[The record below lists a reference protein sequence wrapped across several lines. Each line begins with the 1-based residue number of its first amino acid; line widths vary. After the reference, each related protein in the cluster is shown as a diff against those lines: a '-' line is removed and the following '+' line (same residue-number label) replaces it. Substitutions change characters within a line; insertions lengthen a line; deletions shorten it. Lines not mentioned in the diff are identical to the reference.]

1 MECPKRCPNKTKCN
15 KKINQCVPK
24 TLKCSSKTDLNKTT
38 TNCDPKL
45 SKQQPDEH
53 ARNDKKFIM
62 LCKKHILVP
71 SLDNVIQTSWLNH
84 KDCNIFMIGE
94 KHFPHA
100 KCTSILDMF
109 KSLIRD
115 NVMGG
120 GPPVNFDIM
129 IEYLQKNAVPD
140 KLYLKEDSEIELNG
154 DEIQL
159 NNLRIFFAKCIKFK
173 NCFMRVHWT
182 DPSQADKI
190 PNWLNEMSYEAIEN
204 RGLFKDK
211 WIMNPKITKHIKKES
226 DISKLITE
234 NKIVV
239 KEINKATKV
248 NPQFTL
254 KFATDLFVKIFND
267 KKKKFGLPW
276 KYLVTLQ
283 SRRVMDFY
291 TVARIIKSK
300 MKHVI
305 FYAGNSHTETVIKIL
320 TELNFKLINKIT
332 GTCI

>member
-24 TLKCSSKTDLNKTT
+24 TLKCSRKTDLNKITT
-38 TNCDPKL
+38 HCDPKL
-45 SKQQPDEH
+45 SKQPHEYASD
-53 ARNDKKFIM
+53 DKKFIM
-62 LCKKHILVP
+62 LCKKHIMVP
-71 SLDNVIQTSWLNH
+71 SLDNVIQTSWLNS

-94 KHFPHA
+94 KHYPHE
-100 KCTSILDMF
+100 KCTAILDMF
-109 KSLIRD
+109 KSLIRE

-120 GPPVNFDIM
+120 SPVNFDIM

-140 KLYLKEDSEIELNG
+140 KTYLKEDSEIKLYG

-159 NNLRIFFAKCIKFK
+159 NNLRRFFVKCIKFK

-182 DPSQADKI
+182 DPSQADKLTD
-190 PNWLNEMSYEAIEN
+190 WLNEMSYEAIEN
-204 RGLFKDK
+204 NGLFKDN
-211 WIMNPKITKHIKKES
+211 WIKNPKIKKHIKKES

-248 NPQFTL
+248 NPNFTL
-254 KFATDLFVKIFND
+254 KFVTDLFVKLFNNR
-267 KKKKFGLPW
+267 KREIGLPW

-291 TVARIIKSK
+291 TAARIIKSK

-305 FYAGNSHTETVIKIL
+305 FYAGNNHTETVIKIL
-320 TELNFKLINKIT
+320 TELNFKLIDKIN

>member
-15 KKINQCVPK
+15 KKINMCVPK
-24 TLKCSSKTDLNKTT
+24 TLKCSPTTELNKSTS
-38 TNCDPKL
+38 NCDPKIVEQ
-45 SKQQPDEH
+45 KQPD
-53 ARNDKKFIM
+53 DKFIM
-62 LCKKHILVP
+62 LCKKHIMGP
-71 SLDNVIQTSWLNH
+71 RLDNVVQTSWLNH

-94 KHFPHA
+94 LHKKHT
-100 KCTSILDMF
+100 KCTAILDMF
-109 KSLIRD
+109 KSLIRE
-115 NVMGG
+115 NVVKG

-140 KLYLKEDSEIELNG
+140 KMYLKEDTEIKLYN
-154 DEIQL
+154 DEVQL
-159 NNLRIFFAKCIKFK
+159 NNLRSFFIKCIKFK

-182 DPSQADKI
+182 DPSQADKLT
-190 PNWLNEMSYEAIEN
+190 NWLNEMSYEAIEN
-204 RGLFKDK
+204 NGLYKDK
-211 WIMNPKITKHIKKES
+211 WIMNPKITKYFKKES
-226 DISKLITE
+226 DIAKLITE

-239 KEINKATKV
+239 KEITKATKV
-248 NPQFTL
+248 NPKFTL
-254 KFATDLFVKIFND
+254 KFVTNLFVKIFND
-267 KKKKFGLPW
+267 RKKESGLPW

-320 TELNFKLINKIT
+320 TELNFKLMDKTN
-332 GTCI
+332 GECYQ